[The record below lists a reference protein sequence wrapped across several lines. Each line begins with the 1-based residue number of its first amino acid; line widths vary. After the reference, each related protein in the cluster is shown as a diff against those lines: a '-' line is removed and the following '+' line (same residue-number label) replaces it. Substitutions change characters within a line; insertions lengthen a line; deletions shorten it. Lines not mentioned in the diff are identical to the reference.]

1 MDTIQEIIDDMRDWD
16 RHPWMNEAEHKH
28 SCAQADRLQK
38 ALDRKNRAIEHLNDP
53 VVSMAQTRRL
63 VELAKGM

>member
-1 MDTIQEIIDDMRDWD
+1 METLQEIIDGMRDWNQ
-16 RHPWMNEAEHKH
+16 HPWMTEDEHKH

-38 ALDRKNRAIEHLNDP
+38 ALDRKNRVIEHLNDP

-63 VELAKGM
+63 IEQAKRM